1 MKKVILTLIAFIAI
15 AGATS
20 PVFGANSET
29 SLTVKA
35 QVTPVFTVN
44 MAEPGT
50 FSIVGENS
58 KLIPSKQIGSPVIV
72 SNYSSWK
79 ISVDSSYKSSA
90 TVGRLK
96 LDDADTYIPY
106 SFALKDGD
114 NTIVSSFGTPSAA
127 QSITTKDGK
136 AFGLY
141 FYFNADDATL
151 WPQGIYRDT
160 VILAISTD

>member
-1 MKKVILTLIAFIAI
+1 MKKVIIVVLIAMA
-15 AGATS
+15 AGLF
-20 PVFGANSET
+20 PVFAVNDSS

-35 QVTPVFTVN
+35 LVSPIFNVN
-44 MAEPGT
+44 MTEPDT
-50 FSIVGENS
+50 FNIIGENNR
-58 KLIPSKQIGSPVIV
+58 LIPSKQIGSPVII

-79 ISVDSSYKSSA
+79 ISVDSAYKESS

-96 LDDADTYIPY
+96 LDDAETYIPY

-114 NTIVSSFGTPSAA
+114 NAVVSSFGTASPA